1 MAIKWKKL
9 LVMTLVM
16 ALLTAPMASVFA
28 NDTDNRLPLRA
39 MVNELGG
46 EIDWI
51 AAERTIEFS
60 ISTGTYNYNIDTDVL
75 TRQGIAWPKPIDLSI
90 ENGVTYVDYDFIQS
104 ILGLGGSIVEGTFV
118 TNSVDTSES
127 QNLSPEWQNLRAQ
140 LKTYLVFEQWH
151 QNFDGQVLVA
161 VGDDILVHQT
171 YGKANLLTGSNATN
185 KDTYS
190 IGSVT
195 KQMTAYAIMKLE
207 AEGLLSFEDTID
219 QYLKD
224 APYGDVVTIHQLLT
238 HTSGLPEYT
247 DALFAGEPLADY
259 DAIVAYVSSKPLNF
273 KPSTEW
279 MYCNSGYYLLGHIVT
294 SLTGQSLE
302 DYLETHVF
310 EPLEMNLTGWAFK
323 EDVPQMTTHGSMQGE
338 VEQTL
343 VYDKL
348 LLSVAEGA
356 GAVISTA
363 DDMYHWQK
371 SLYDNTLLDHE
382 SLALMVGNVE
392 NMSINPNYGYG
403 LMNMQTP
410 YGIELGH
417 GGNTLGYTAS
427 STYLPA
433 LDTHIVILSNRGY
446 VNLNGIKNNIY
457 TLLTGGEVSLEVS
470 EAVDLPL
477 EALEKFVG
485 DFEIPEILKI
495 KMFVLDGKLMLQ
507 GEGQPAVALIP
518 TSAVDFE
525 NKTYGIAIQYDDEIN
540 PTSFTLFQSGQNFKA
555 LKQSSEEM

>member
-1 MAIKWKKL
+1 MTIKWKKL
-9 LVMTLVM
+9 LVMTFVM
-16 ALLTAPMASVFA
+16 ALLTAPMASVYA
-28 NDTDNRLPLRA
+28 SETDNWTPLRA

-46 EIDWI
+46 KIDWI
-51 AAERTIEFS
+51 AAERTIEFT
-60 ISTGTYNYNIDTDVL
+60 ISTGTYNYNIDTDLL

-90 ENGVTYVDYDFIQS
+90 EDGVTYVDFDFIQS
-104 ILGLGGSIVEGTFV
+104 ILGLGGSIVDGTFV
-118 TNSVDTSES
+118 SSSVDNLEG
-127 QNLSPEWQNLRAQ
+127 QDLSPEWQELREQ

-161 VGDDILVHQT
+161 VGDDILVHQA

-185 KDTYS
+185 ENTYS

-207 AEGLLSFEDTID
+207 SEGLLSFEDTID
-219 QYLKD
+219 QHLED
-224 APYGDVVTIHQLLT
+224 APYGNGVTIHQLLT

-247 DALFAGEPLADY
+247 EALFAGEPLADY

-273 KPSTEW
+273 DPGTDW
-279 MYCNSGYYLLGHIVT
+279 LYCNTGYYLLGHIVT
-294 SLTGQSLE
+294 SVTGDSLE
-302 DYLETHVF
+302 DYLEANIF
-310 EPLEMNLTGWAFK
+310 EPLEMDLTGWAFK
-323 EDVPQMTTHGSMQGE
+323 ENSLQMTTHGSMQGE

-343 VYDKL
+343 VYDEL

-356 GAVISTA
+356 GSVISTA
-363 DDMYHWQK
+363 DDMYLWQK
-371 SLYDNTLLDHE
+371 ALYDNTLLDDE
-382 SLALMVGNVE
+382 SLALMVGNPE

-403 LMNMQTP
+403 LMNMETP
-410 YGIELGH
+410 YGVEFGH

-433 LDTHIVILSNRGY
+433 MDTHIVILSNRGY

-457 TLLTGGEVSLEVS
+457 TLLTGGEVSLEVT
-470 EAVDLPL
+470 ETIDLPL

-485 DFEIPEILKI
+485 DFEIPDVLKF

-507 GEGQPAVALIP
+507 GEGQPAVDLTP
-518 TSAVDFE
+518 TSAVNFE
-525 NKTYGIAIQYDDEIN
+525 NKTYGIAIQYDDELN
-540 PTSFTLFQSGQNFKA
+540 PTSFTLFQSGLSFEAIKLA
-555 LKQSSEEM
+555 TE

>member
-1 MAIKWKKL
+1 MSIKWKKL

-16 ALLTAPMASVFA
+16 ALLTAPMASVYA
-28 NDTDNRLPLRA
+28 SETDNRIPLRT

-51 AAERTIEFS
+51 AAERTIEFT
-60 ISTGTYNYNIDTDVL
+60 ISTGTYNYNIDTDLL
-75 TRQGIAWPKPIDLSI
+75 TRQGISWPKPIDLLI
-90 ENGVTYVDYDFIQS
+90 EDGVTYIDNDFIQT
-104 ILGLGGSIVEGTFV
+104 ILGLSD
-118 TNSVDTSES
+118 NAVDTLEA
-127 QNLSPEWQNLRAQ
+127 QDLSPEWQELREQ

-161 VGDDILVHQT
+161 VGDEILVHQA

-185 KDTYS
+185 DDTYS

-207 AEGLLSFEDTID
+207 SEGLLSFEDTID
-219 QYLKD
+219 QYLED
-224 APYGDVVTIHQLLT
+224 APYGNKVTIHQLLT

-247 DALFAGEPLADY
+247 EALFAGEPLADY

-273 KPSTEW
+273 DPGTDW
-279 MYCNSGYYLLGHIVT
+279 LYCNTGYYLLGNIVA
-294 SLTGQSLE
+294 SVSGESLE
-302 DYLETHVF
+302 DYLEANVF
-310 EPLEMNLTGWAFK
+310 EPLEMDLTGWAYK
-323 EDVPQMTTHGSMQGE
+323 EDVLQMTTQGSMQGE

-343 VYDKL
+343 VFDEL

-356 GAVISTA
+356 GSVISTA
-363 DDMYHWQK
+363 DDMYLWQK
-371 SLYDNTLLDHE
+371 ALYENTLLDDE
-382 SLALMVGNVE
+382 SLALMVGNPE
-392 NMSINPNYGYG
+392 DMSINPNYGYG
-403 LMNMQTP
+403 LMNIETP
-410 YGIELGH
+410 YGVEFGH

-433 LDTHIVILSNRGY
+433 MDTHIVILSNRGY

-457 TLLTGGEVSLEVS
+457 TLLTGGEVSLEVT
-470 EAVDLPL
+470 EAIDLPL

-485 DFEIPEILKI
+485 DFEIPEVLKI

-507 GEGQPAVALIP
+507 GEGQPPVELTP
-518 TSAVDFE
+518 TSAVNFE

-540 PTSFTLFQSGQNFKA
+540 PTSFTLFQSGLSIEA
-555 LKQSSEEM
+555 IKQATE